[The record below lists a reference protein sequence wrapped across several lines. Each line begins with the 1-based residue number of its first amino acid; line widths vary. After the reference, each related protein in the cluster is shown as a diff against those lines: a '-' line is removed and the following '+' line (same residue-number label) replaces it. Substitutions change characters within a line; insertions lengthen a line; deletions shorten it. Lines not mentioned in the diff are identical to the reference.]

1 MPKNRI
7 LEEQKFTFIKNHLK
21 NRVDEDTLIAL
32 WNQMCMSGFSILKF
46 NSVIKP
52 LSNSIMELLKK
63 RCNFVTDEKFN
74 ENDKYYSLNSKN
86 QYVSFNHITEFEGFD
101 MDSLVIYV
109 ASKRTDVL
117 ETYGVKALNLF
128 ISNFNEENQKYAYDI
143 TCRFI
148 QQGIINIFQ
157 NNWDNIYNAIKIFV
171 EEKNNHVNL

>member
-52 LSNSIMELLKK
+52 LSNAIMALLKE

-117 ETYGVKALNLF
+117 ETCGVKALNLF
-128 ISNFNEENQKYAYDI
+128 ISNFNEENQKYAYNI
-143 TCRFI
+143 ICKLT
-148 QQGIINIFQ
+148 GIINIFQ

>member
-1 MPKNRI
+1 MSKNKI
-7 LEEQKFTFIKNHLK
+7 LEEQKITFIKNHLK

-46 NSVIKP
+46 NSIIKP
-52 LSNSIMELLKK
+52 LSNAIIVLKE
-63 RCNFVTDEKFN
+63 RCNFVSDEKFN

-148 QQGIINIFQ
+148 QQRIINIFQ

>member
-1 MPKNRI
+1 MSKNKI
-7 LEEQKFTFIKNHLK
+7 LEEQKITFIKDYLK
-21 NRVDEDTLIAL
+21 NMVDEDTLIAL
-32 WNQMCMSGFSILKF
+32 WNQMCFSGFSILKF

-52 LSNSIMELLKK
+52 LSNAVMALLKE

-109 ASKRTDVL
+109 ASKRADVL
-117 ETYGVKALNLF
+117 ETYGAKALNLF
-128 ISNFNEENQKYAYDI
+128 ISNFNEENQKYAYNI
-143 TCRFI
+143 ICKLT
-148 QQGIINIFQ
+148 GIINIFQ

>member
-1 MPKNRI
+1 MPKNKI

-21 NRVDEDTLIAL
+21 NIVDENTLIAL
-32 WNQMCMSGFSILKF
+32 WNQMCITGFSILKF
-46 NSVIKP
+46 NSIIRP
-52 LSNSIMELLKK
+52 LSNSIMELLKE
-63 RCNFVTDEKFN
+63 RCNFVSDEKFN
-74 ENDKYYSLNSKN
+74 KNDKYYSLNSKN

-101 MDSLVIYV
+101 LDSLVIYV
-109 ASKRTDVL
+109 ATKRTDVL

-128 ISNFNEENQKYAYDI
+128 INNFNEENQKCAYDI
-143 TCRFI
+143 TCKFI